1 MTKKFPT
8 PVLNELESTAT
19 SQGRVEKLSRIEFEM
34 LSQLLRYPEQPVG
47 RESLKHV
54 SGVDDSTISDRKL
67 DRWMSALIRKT
78 NALYPV
84 FPVVRFS
91 PPDGY
96 VYTESP
102 PKRKRAG

>member
-1 MTKKFPT
+1 MTEQFPT
-8 PVLNELESTAT
+8 PVLNEFESTAT
-19 SQGRVEKLSRIEFEM
+19 AGGRVERLSLVEFEM
-34 LSQLLRYPEQPVG
+34 LSQLLRYPEQPIG
-47 RESLKHV
+47 RESLKQV
-54 SGVDDSTISDRKL
+54 SGVSDSNISDRKL

-78 NALYPV
+78 NALHPA

-102 PKRKRAG
+102 PKRIRAG